1 VPSYGS
7 IRYCYLGSLTLR
19 PVRGVT
25 PEEPAA
31 GNLHG
36 GVREGGDCWQAL
48 AVRKPTACQRVSST
62 RREKLRFL
70 GMDVH
75 AETIAVAVAEPDRE
89 VRSLGTIA
97 NREDSIRKFIRKLGS
112 PEHLR
117 VCYEAGPT
125 GFVLYWQMAQLGVKC
140 DVVAP
145 SLVPKKPGDKVK
157 TDRRDALKLARSH
170 RSGDLT
176 AVWIPDEAS
185 EALRDLVRAREAAK
199 QDQLRARHR
208 LTKFL
213 LRTGQ
218 RPPQGVKAWTA
229 RYMEWVLKVRYT
241 HPAREATLLDCLNE
255 VEHMA
260 ARVTRLEKSIVEVIQ
275 LAPAS
280 MQEVVRGLQALR
292 GIAHISAVTI
302 AVELGNITS
311 RFEGARDLMGYSGA
325 FPSEDSSGKR
335 IRRGGITKSGNAHL
349 RRIVVESAWSYRYI
363 CPATMIRDTS
373 LHAFR
378 KVKIS
383 KSQDAVLKIIR
394 AHPEGL
400 TDAEINH
407 YLGYNAINRITPRRG
422 ELLKMELIYYA
433 GTRECRKTHEQAHAY
448 KAKVPVLPPA
458 REIKKVETN
467 SNQLL

>member
-1 VPSYGS
+1 
-7 IRYCYLGSLTLR
+7 
-19 PVRGVT
+19 
-25 PEEPAA
+25 
-31 GNLHG
+31 
-36 GVREGGDCWQAL
+36 
-48 AVRKPTACQRVSST
+48 
-62 RREKLRFL
+62 
-70 GMDVH
+70 MDVH
-75 AETIAVAVAEPDRE
+75 AETIAVAVAEPNGE

-112 PEHLR
+112 PEQLR
-117 VCYEAGPT
+117 ACYEAGPT
-125 GFVLYWQMAQLGVKC
+125 GFVLYWQLTQLGVKC

-145 SLVPKKPGDKVK
+145 SLVPKKPGDRVK

-218 RPPQGVKAWTA
+218 RPPLGVKAWTA
-229 RYMEWVLKVRYT
+229 RYMEWVQKVRYT
-241 HPAREATLLDCLNE
+241 HPAQEATMLDCMNE

-260 ARVTRLEKSIVEVIQ
+260 ARVTRLEKSIVEVIE
-275 LAPAS
+275 LAPAP
-280 MQEVVRGLQALR
+280 MREVVRGLQALR

-349 RRIVVESAWSYRYI
+349 RRIVVESAWSYRHL
-363 CPATMIRDTS
+363 PRVGAK
-373 LHAFR
+373 LR
-378 KVKIS
+378 KR
-383 KSQDAVLKIIR
+383 QQ
-394 AHPEGL
+394 GL
-400 TDAEINH
+400 PAEITEIAWKAQTRLH
-407 YLGYNAINRITPRRG
+407 KRYMALTARG
-422 ELLKMELIYYA
+422 KDQRKTMTAVARELLGFIWA
-433 GTRECRKTHEQAHAY
+433 IGI
-448 KAKVPVLPPA
+448 KAEAMACKQQMA
-458 REIKKVETN
+458 A
-467 SNQLL
+467 